1 MTVFDAVADPTRRR
15 LLKHLRQ
22 AGPLTLTQLAEPL
35 PMSRQAVTK
44 HLHVLEEAGLVRVT
58 RQGRARLHDL
68 DDTPLRELSHWLE
81 TYAQDW
87 DAPARPVA
95 EAPGVRGGKRP

>member
-15 LLKHLRQ
+15 LLRHLRQ

-44 HLHVLEEAGLVRVT
+44 HLHVLEQAGLVRVT
-58 RQGRARLHDL
+58 RQGRSRLHDL
-68 DDTPLRELSHWLE
+68 DDAPLRELYHWLE
-81 TYAQDW
+81 PYAQAW
-87 DAPARPVA
+87 GVQVERPPRHA
-95 EAPGVRGGKRP
+95 KNEEDRGP